1 MAIIWVLDKEN
12 RKEEKIG
19 GKDRG
24 NLTESISVIIRIR
37 SVKEGRDMK
46 WEYMAERVPRAV
58 LRMMWMGS

>member
-24 NLTESISVIIRIR
+24 NLTESFSVIIRIR

-46 WEYMAERVPRAV
+46 WEDMAERVPRAV